1 MAKWKPRNFNCKH
14 KGCGFKAK
22 GPSGIGAH
30 YRANPSHAP
39 ITSSANPKN
48 ERYGRP
54 PKKQSQS
61 ARAIRARELRSL
73 ERGDV
78 PTTTTSK
85 TKNYSM
91 TPAAVRDRE
100 YRAEIKAGK
109 RVVKKQNRT
118 HRQPV
123 TVVQHHSTSAA
134 CNYCPSCGF
143 HLQPVNV
150 SMQIVAS
157 MREAE
162 NG

>member
-1 MAKWKPRNFNCKH
+1 MAKWKSRNFNCKH
-14 KGCGFKAK
+14 PGCKFKSK
-22 GPSGIGAH
+22 SPSGIGAH
-30 YRANPSHAP
+30 YKANPTHA
-39 ITSSANPKN
+39 SLASAANPKN

-61 ARAIRARELRSL
+61 VRAIRARERRSV

-78 PTTTTSK
+78 PTTATSK

-91 TPAAVRDRE
+91 TASAVRDRK

-157 MREAE
+157 MKDAE
-162 NG
+162 HG